1 MASIEKRETKKG
13 ISYIITVSNG
23 YSVSGKKL
31 REKAVFNPNPNQTPK
46 QQQRDLEKFVLEFES
61 RVKNGKCYSG
71 EKITFY
77 DFTVKWLK
85 EYANNQLEATTVSS
99 YVATLDKHII
109 PEIGH
114 LKLSEIKPLHLQEFY
129 NKLLKEGN
137 GEKGG
142 YAPSTVKRLHAVI
155 SSILATAYE
164 WQMIEYNPCD
174 RVKLPKSNTSE
185 KIKYFTFEQ
194 AETFLNALELEYSA
208 DYKAHTRTLKSG
220 KQSSVPSYKAK
231 RTIPTQLKVLF
242 NMALFGGFRRG
253 ELIALTWDRINLKNN
268 TVEVVSST
276 GYANNKMYNKA
287 PKTKGSIR
295 LVTLPKSVIDMLKI
309 YRREQLEQRFLLGE
323 KWNGDNWV
331 FTKWNGEQMNLFT
344 PSQAFTNIIN
354 KYNSTVTDESEKL
367 PLIGFHGLRH
377 THATLLV
384 STNTDIKTISARL
397 GHANTSTTLNIY
409 AHSLQKQD
417 ETCANVLDDMF
428 KPKETEVKQAN

>member
-23 YSVSGKKL
+23 YSVSGKKI
-31 REKAVFNPNPNQTPK
+31 REKAVFTPNPNQTPK
-46 QQQRDLEKFVLEFES
+46 QQQKELEKFAVEFET
-61 RVKNGKCYSG
+61 RVKSGKCYSG

-85 EYANNQLEATTVSS
+85 EYANNQLEATTASS
-99 YVATLDKHII
+99 YVFALDKHII

-137 GEKGG
+137 GAKGG
-142 YAPSTVKRLHAVI
+142 YAPSTVKRLHAII
-155 SSILATAYE
+155 SSILSTAYE
-164 WQMIEYNPCD
+164 WQMIEFNPCD
-174 RVKLPKSNTSE
+174 RVKLPKDKTSE

-194 AETFLNALELEYSA
+194 TETFLQALELEYTS
-208 DYKAHTRTLKSG
+208 DYKEHTRTLNGSKYTVG
-220 KQSSVPSYKAK
+220 AYQEK
-231 RTIPTQLKVLF
+231 RGIPTQFKVLF

-253 ELIALTWDRINLKNN
+253 ELVALTWDNINFENN
-268 TVEVVSST
+268 TVDVVSST
-276 GYANNKMYNKA
+276 AYANKKMYNKA

-295 LVTLPKSVIDMLKI
+295 VVTLPKSVMDMLKI
-309 YRREQLEQRFLLGE
+309 YRREQLEQRFLVGD
-323 KWNGDNWV
+323 KWVGDNWV
-331 FTKWNGEQMNLFT
+331 FIQWNGKQMHVST
-344 PSQAFTNIIN
+344 PSHVFKEVLD
-354 KYNSTVTDESEKL
+354 KYNATVTDESQKL
-367 PLIGFHGLRH
+367 PMIGLHGLRH

-417 ETCANVLDDMF
+417 ETCANVLDEMF
-428 KPKETEVKQAN
+428 KQKKTAKQAN